1 MLRILVATGAMLIV
15 SAAPA
20 VTQMQAGQDTSGT
33 GLEHDRTRTNGNGTG
48 HEWDRTRAGQ
58 DTSGTGHERDTGLE
72 RDRTR
77 AGKDSSGKD
86 SNLVLNVDRASA
98 RGQVEVEGSQSPARG
113 EAGGGQGS
121 VTRRRASVGVGR
133 ATYMARGITLARW
146 GARCCGDASGAGGPQ
161 GLAAASSAK
170 HTAQHRQAAH

>member
-58 DTSGTGHERDTGLE
+58 DTSGTQESSETGLE
-72 RDRTR
+72 RERTR
-77 AGKDSSGKD
+77 AG
-86 SNLVLNVDRASA
+86 R
-98 RGQVEVEGSQSPARG
+98 
-113 EAGGGQGS
+113 
-121 VTRRRASVGVGR
+121 TRTG
-133 ATYMARGITLARW
+133 
-146 GARCCGDASGAGGPQ
+146 C
-161 GLAAASSAK
+161 
-170 HTAQHRQAAH
+170 